1 MSTPCKV
8 DYQNNQTLSL
18 NAIPITN
25 QTQIL
30 TTDIQQIRGIQM
42 QDFEI
47 KRHVDKILQ
56 ICPGT
61 VYDVI
66 QQIAS
71 VSSVGTDVFHRYSKI
86 ENGG

>member
-1 MSTPCKV
+1 
-8 DYQNNQTLSL
+8 
-18 NAIPITN
+18 
-25 QTQIL
+25 
-30 TTDIQQIRGIQM
+30 M